1 MSLFTPDSP
10 DPFPSLP
17 LFLSALSGSLCR
29 LLLELLELLFDKF
42 KAVAQAHSVVLTHLK
57 HIGVQ
62 AQEEGIKLYEQA
74 DVSAKIQTVLQVSWQ
89 QQWWKKCSRYLTMKC
104 TKTDVN
110 KMKLCRIIRNILVI
124 CLRSLNNMKQ
134 FNFTMS
140 LWPVD

>member
-1 MSLFTPDSP
+1 MLVVYFSACIDNKDLCDLQIYFLIKKLNIAFKLLLEIFYNCASLSPFYPLPVSLFTPDSP
-10 DPFPSLP
+10 DPIPSLP

-42 KAVAQAHSVVLTHLK
+42 KAVAQAHSVVLTHLN

-89 QQWWKKCSRYLTMKC
+89 QQ
-104 TKTDVN
+104 
-110 KMKLCRIIRNILVI
+110 
-124 CLRSLNNMKQ
+124 
-134 FNFTMS
+134 
-140 LWPVD
+140 